1 VRICVATQMRS
12 CMDDSLPISG
22 LDNDSS
28 LKRTGERLT
37 TGRSMT
43 RTHPHR
49 RGRVPSLREDS
60 MERQSRHHH
69 GRRAV
74 NSLFKS
80 VAPDPLPPKYGRD
93 ARDARVDSQ
102 YDRDDRTSRSN
113 TPLSCPA
120 MTHCSSTSASSSIT
134 ECDHVADAGQCHTC
148 QNLSDVESYANQNS
162 DGEYVLQF
170 LQILKTC
177 LAVV

>member
-1 VRICVATQMRS
+1 MRS
-12 CMDDSLPISG
+12 CMDDSLPILG
-22 LDNDSS
+22 LDKDSS
-28 LKRTGERLT
+28 LKRTSERLT